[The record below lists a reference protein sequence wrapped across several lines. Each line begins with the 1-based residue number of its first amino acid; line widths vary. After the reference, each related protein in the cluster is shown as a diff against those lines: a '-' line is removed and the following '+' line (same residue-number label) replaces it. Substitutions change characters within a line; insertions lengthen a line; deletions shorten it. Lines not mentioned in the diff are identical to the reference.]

1 MVLAARSRT
10 SQFVESREEQ
20 HRADVHITQRIWSPL
35 LEVDGAPIPWRAS
48 VCEFQKGRTGHI
60 AEALEQLL
68 LLPKDMDSYRH
79 FKQNDLFLSLKR
91 YLAMVNFLSTYKFA
105 YPIIFLF
112 LTYSIF
118 VNFWVDYSASF
129 CG

>member
-35 LEVDGAPIPWRAS
+35 LEVDGAPIPWRAL

-79 FKQNDLFLSLKR
+79 FKQNDHFLSLKR
-91 YLAMVNFLSTYKFA
+91 DLAMVNFLSTYKFA